1 MSALPAIVRAHNL
14 AVACAEL
21 LEWRNRMTIEV
32 KAHHRRILDLAAED
46 NPTNAR
52 VDSYKKS
59 VGYQE
64 SLAQGWIEE
73 LQKPAGNGFY
83 FRITPTGTEARYRPK
98 LKMLPPRKPLAMVTK
113 SG

>member
-1 MSALPAIVRAHNL
+1 
-14 AVACAEL
+14 
-21 LEWRNRMTIEV
+21 MTMEV

-59 VGYQE
+59 VGYQD
-64 SLAQGWIEE
+64 SLVQGWIEE

-83 FRITPTGTEARYRPK
+83 FRITPAGTEARYRPK
-98 LKMLPPRKPLAMVTK
+98 FKALPTRKPLATAEPRLATLPGRLSPIAK
-113 SG
+113 RR